1 MDSVNCVMIKQLLV
15 QKIIAIFTN
24 MIQIDACLNFFKIFL
39 ILGHKFEALKT

>member
-1 MDSVNCVMIKQLLV
+1 MIKQLLA
-15 QKIIAIFTN
+15 KIGSIKKETIAIFTN